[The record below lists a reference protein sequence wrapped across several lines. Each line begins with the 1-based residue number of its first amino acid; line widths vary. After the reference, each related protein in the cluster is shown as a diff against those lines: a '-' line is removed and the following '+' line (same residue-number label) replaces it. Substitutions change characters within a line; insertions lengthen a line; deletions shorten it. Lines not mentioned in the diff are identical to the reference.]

1 MISFLFLENL
11 LSVQFEETVM
21 ATEMEIERF
30 DQIDFVNWK
39 RIDMPSCN
47 STSHTSLF
55 QYRQLDSYLYYAQY
69 HSLQSFFF
77 CFFVFFL

>member
-30 DQIDFVNWK
+30 DQIDFVN
-39 RIDMPSCN
+39 
-47 STSHTSLF
+47 
-55 QYRQLDSYLYYAQY
+55 
-69 HSLQSFFF
+69 
-77 CFFVFFL
+77 